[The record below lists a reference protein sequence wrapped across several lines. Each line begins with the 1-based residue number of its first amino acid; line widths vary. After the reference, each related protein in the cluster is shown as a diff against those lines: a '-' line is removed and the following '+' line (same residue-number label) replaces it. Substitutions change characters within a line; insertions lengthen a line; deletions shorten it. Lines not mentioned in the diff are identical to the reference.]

1 MPSFEHKQ
9 LIEQMADLDSA
20 PSDDA
25 EFYEWI
31 KAGRHLA
38 FLYASAYPRELLIY
52 GSGEYSF
59 IHSLAVPEE
68 ILETP
73 DKRDLLDWSC
83 SPFGSAAAYASGGG
97 RESMW
102 IERGGDIV
110 GSRTLENATQLVYG
124 RTFEGWTG
132 DGRDY
137 FEISQEYSHLEEIH
151 WRPENRSYCRYDN
164 HGDLEHVVSLT
175 VRHED
180 KVSLVSFQREPLEV
194 YLAASN
200 QVLVQLFD
208 FTLLDRSLFT
218 SWGDEP
224 EHLIVESNDLFY
236 RQKVSGPAA
245 YTRGVQIIRPTRSK
259 GDILSAKQASW
270 RGYYKEE
277 YAEFI
282 AHDWRNKR
290 ITKISTAPSA
300 TTNYFVAHE
309 NELPFELSP
318 AFFRPEVLLKYK
330 TDRDKYQI
338 TDRNIDCRAAWHL
351 RRFDIN
357 EAGQVHAYICDL
369 RRLPYSEQLY
379 WQSYNE
385 EPRASISRRAIE
397 HDFQGRF
404 SSFVDPLNEVRRK
417 VGEWNRAAPS
427 WWRPRDEQTMGRVC
441 VPYTSSRDEW
451 ADAFLDLTKLVHEGF
466 RVKPLREKLAER
478 DVPFDKDEKSLVLL
492 EKLMNCVAH
501 ESDEPIRLDGLRM
514 AQLIRTKSKGH
525 TSGSEA
531 EELAS
536 SALQEH
542 ETFANHFR
550 HICHQIHREMI
561 MIEETLNIA

>member
-1 MPSFEHKQ
+1 MPSFEHKR
-9 LIEQMADLDSA
+9 LVEQMADLDFA

-25 EFYEWI
+25 EFNEWI
-31 KAGRHLA
+31 KAGKHLQ
-38 FLYASAYPRELLIY
+38 FLEANSCARELVIY
-52 GSGEYSF
+52 GSGDYSF

-68 ILETP
+68 LLETP
-73 DKRDLLDWSC
+73 DKRDLLVWSC
-83 SPFGSAAAYASGGG
+83 SPFGSSAAYASGGG

-110 GSRTLENATQLVYG
+110 GSRTLENATQLVHG

-151 WRPENRSYCRYDN
+151 WRPEGRSYCRYDN
-164 HGDLEHVVSLT
+164 HGDLDHVVSITL
-175 VRHED
+175 RHDD

-245 YTRGVQIIRPTRSK
+245 YTRGVQIVRPTRSK
-259 GDILSAKQASW
+259 ADILSAKQASW
-270 RGYYKEE
+270 RGDDKEE

-282 AHDWRNKR
+282 AYDWRNKR

-385 EPRASISRRAIE
+385 EPRASISRRAIQHE
-397 HDFQGRF
+397 FQGRF
-404 SSFVDPLNEVRRK
+404 SSFVDPLTEVRRK
-417 VGEWNRAAPS
+417 VGEWNRAAPL
-427 WWRPRDEQTMGRVC
+427 WWRSRDEQTMGRVC

-466 RVKPLREKLAER
+466 QVKPLRKKLAER
-478 DVPFDKDEKSLVLL
+478 DVSFDNQEGSLVLL
-492 EKLMNCVAH
+492 EKLMNSVAH
-501 ESDEPIRLDGLRM
+501 EYDEPIRLDGLRM
-514 AQLIRTKSKGH
+514 AQLIRTKAKGH

-531 EELAS
+531 EELARL
-536 SALQEH
+536 ALQEH

-550 HICHQIHREMI
+550 HICHQIHQELV
-561 MIEETLNIA
+561 MIEEMLSAT

>member
-9 LIEQMADLDSA
+9 LIKKIATLDS
-20 PSDDA
+20 PPPDGA
-25 EFYEWI
+25 EFIEWI
-31 KAGRHLA
+31 KAGEHLG
-38 FLYASAYPRELLIY
+38 FLQENARSNEHVIY

-59 IHSLAVPEE
+59 IHAMAVPEQL
-68 ILETP
+68 LETP
-73 DKRDLLDWSC
+73 DKDDLLAWSC
-83 SPFGSAAAYASGGG
+83 NPFGYAASYVSGGG
-97 RESMW
+97 RERMW
-102 IERGGDIV
+102 IERGGDLV
-110 GSRTLENATQLVYG
+110 GSKILEKGTQLVYG

-132 DGRDY
+132 DGSDY
-137 FEISQEYSHLEEIH
+137 FELLQEYSHLEDVH
-151 WRPENRSYCRYDN
+151 WRREHGSYCRFDD
-164 HGDLEHVVSLT
+164 HGDLDHVVSIT
-175 VRHED
+175 ARNDD

-218 SWGDEP
+218 TWGDEP

-259 GDILSAKQASW
+259 ADILSAKQASW
-270 RGYYKEE
+270 LGREEQE

-290 ITKISTAPSA
+290 ITNISTAPSA

-318 AFFRPEVLLKYK
+318 AFFKPEVLLKYK
-330 TDRDKYQI
+330 TDRDKYQV
-338 TDRNIDCRAAWHL
+338 TDRDIYCRAAWRL
-351 RRFDIN
+351 RGFDVN

-369 RRLPYSEQLY
+369 RKLPYSEQLH
-379 WQSYNE
+379 WLSYNQ
-385 EPRASISRRAIE
+385 EPKAQISRRAIE
-397 HDFQGRF
+397 NDFQGRWT
-404 SSFVDPLNEVRRK
+404 SFVDPLNEVRHRVRK
-417 VGEWNRAAPS
+417 WNDASPP
-427 WWRPRDEQTMGRVC
+427 WWRPRDEQTMSRVC
-441 VPYTSSRDEW
+441 VPHTASRDEW
-451 ADAFLDLTKLVHEGF
+451 AEAFLDLTKLVHEGF
-466 RVKPLREKLAER
+466 QVKPLRKKLAEG
-478 DVPFDKDEKSLVLL
+478 DVPFDMQAKSVVLL
-492 EKLMNCVAH
+492 EKLVNCFAD
-501 ESDEPIRLDGLRM
+501 ECDEPIRLDGLRM
-514 AQLIRTKSKGH
+514 AQLIRTKTKSH

-531 EELAS
+531 EELAR

-550 HICHQIHREMI
+550 HICHQMHREMV
-561 MIEETLNIA
+561 MIEGTLNVT